1 MNNNIFQSIELLIA
15 LLLENNEKICKID
28 SLKIKTMQRYSAIK
42 AILKTFEKITKQNIL
57 I

>member
-1 MNNNIFQSIELLIA
+1 MNNNIFQIIELLVA
-15 LLLENNEKICKID
+15 LLLENNEKICKTD

-42 AILKTFEKITKQNIL
+42 VILKTFEKFTKQNIL